1 MTSASAIFGDAN
13 NLTMFN
19 LSARN
24 REAEKIIKDYAT
36 GHVKLD
42 VAIGLAGLIPVPG
55 AGTASLVAAIAAQS
69 PLVYQPM
76 SRKLAAVFCAT
87 PDDITNGMIKD
98 TAVLGGKADIAVAFA
113 TDFMTEIA
121 KELLPELGVGLALS
135 AIPFVGGIAAAALDA
150 TVAATLTWRVGTMV
164 AIYYHNGG
172 SWINDRQTT
181 YHRAKAMIGSLSP
194 ETENRVDLDDI
205 PFENPEVMKKHM
217 AFIESIVDTLRSI
230 TSDET
235 MIRNTLV
242 TKGIPINLID
252 LAMKNFA

>member
-1 MTSASAIFGDAN
+1 MTSANAAFGNAN
-13 NLTMFN
+13 NLTVFN

-87 PDDITNGMIKD
+87 PNDVTNGMIKD
-98 TAVLGGKADIAVAFA
+98 TAVLGGKADIAIAFA
-113 TDFMTEIA
+113 TDFMAEIA
-121 KELLPELGVGLALS
+121 KELLPELGAGLALS
-135 AIPFVGGIAAAALDA
+135 AIPFFGGIAAAALDA

-164 AIYYHNGG
+164 AIYG
-172 SWINDRQTT
+172 S
-181 YHRAKAMIGSLSP
+181 GS
-194 ETENRVDLDDI
+194 
-205 PFENPEVMKKHM
+205 
-217 AFIESIVDTLRSI
+217 IESDTFDFALGWLVVLMQEQPQTIIVHRVNLRKRERAPYQAPQSLAQ
-230 TSDET
+230 DVVEPL
-235 MIRNTLV
+235 RALV
-242 TKGIPINLID
+242 G
-252 LAMKNFA
+252 